1 MPTHSPGDLEGPEQS
16 DASEDGEAKRGHHLL
31 VGEDQLEEGGVYLG
45 DVDDVGDVGEVGETE
60 LEEEDSH
67 HKEVEPVEEADKV
80 ALKAQ
85 GVHLEYHLAGEQDH
99 KEEVGQVLKIFK
111 STPGLWKVIFLTHLK
126 MVQPLRL
133 AIVLCAKDTG
143 VEEDKEDDEPKH
155 RLGIEKSIEYT

>member
-31 VGEDQLEEGGVYLG
+31 VGEDQLKEGGVHLG
-45 DVDDVGDVGEVGETE
+45 DVGEVGEVGETE
-60 LEEEDSH
+60 LKEEDSH

-111 STPGLWKVIFLTHLK
+111 STPGLWKVIFFPHLK
-126 MVQPLRL
+126 MVEPLRL

-143 VEEDKEDDEPKH
+143 VEEDKQDDEPKH

>member
-31 VGEDQLEEGGVYLG
+31 VSEDQLEEGGVHLG
-45 DVDDVGDVGEVGETE
+45 DGGDVGEVGECGEVDENE

-111 STPGLWKVIFLTHLK
+111 STPGLWKVFFFRPT
-126 MVQPLRL
+126 
-133 AIVLCAKDTG
+133 
-143 VEEDKEDDEPKH
+143 
-155 RLGIEKSIEYT
+155 

>member
-31 VGEDQLEEGGVYLG
+31 VGEDQLKEGGVHLG
-45 DVDDVGDVGEVGETE
+45 DGGDVGEVGETE
-60 LEEEDSH
+60 LEAEDSH

-143 VEEDKEDDEPKH
+143 VEEDKQDDEPKH